1 MRSSRRTLL
10 AVAIT
15 VAAAVIGM
23 TAWTLDR
30 VDPGMTFGMGTDAQ
44 GRNTLTV
51 GSVTPGGLAW
61 YEGVHSG
68 DVVINVGGIQTL
80 PGDQAVLEAY
90 ANSQESQSA
99 LITVPPAQLQEA
111 LANGGWGS
119 PPLASASWSW
129 AGGTVMRADC
139 DSWEFAYASNTAW
152 SPGRVCMP
160 PTLITTSPE

>member
-30 VDPGMTFGMGTDAQ
+30 VDPGMTFGTGTDAQ
-44 GRNTLTV
+44 GRMTLTV

-61 YEGVHSG
+61 YEGVHAG

-80 PGDQAVLEAY
+80 PGDRAVLEAY
-90 ANSQESQSA
+90 ANSSESQAA
-99 LITVPPAQLQEA
+99 LLVVPPAQLQEA

-119 PPLASASWSW
+119 PPAELAYFLWAPRRLTASGM
-129 AGGTVMRADC
+129 ALLAC
-139 DSWEFAYASNTAW
+139 LLY
-152 SPGRVCMP
+152 
-160 PTLITTSPE
+160 TSPSPRDRTR